1 MLIKVLAVILLLGAV
16 LSLSADVVLV
26 ENGIAQAA
34 LVFESGCKEVAKYA
48 QILNGYVKK
57 SSGAT
62 LPVNGEKLKNTIK
75 LQIKPALHSDIEEF
89 SFTFPDEHTVVIS
102 GGSENGLKFG
112 VYRFQEKY
120 LGLRRLFPGKLGD
133 HLPEHKNIII
143 PAENYK
149 DKPAYLSRYLG
160 SGAYTADTCEYYDWI
175 RSLGSNNPRIYM
187 GHYLFALLPQDKY
200 GKSHPEFYP
209 EFNGKRVVPQPGQTT
224 FWQPC
229 FTAPG
234 LAEVLAENAI
244 NKLKKGFENENK
256 NVKFSSVDPRRK
268 TVSVGVNDAGGYC
281 TCANCRKINGN
292 RLNYAGIPDMA
303 PAYIP
308 LINKVAD
315 IVTKKYPDC
324 RIPFLAYAAVAEIP
338 AGTGKLNKR
347 LVPEITYDSMYTAD
361 PVLRD
366 NFRKVF
372 SAWSRSVEELALG
385 DYVYGEPFVLP
396 RTNFKAFAGQVK
408 WAYEHGARH
417 YYGESYPGKDWTEG
431 PKLYLLTKLLWDPT
445 ADCEAILNGWYV
457 ACVGEKAAPY
467 IKEYFANLEKFWTE
481 DVVKTAWFQ
490 EKRVY
495 PAFGNTAYL
504 EAYTPEKLNA
514 NEALLKKCAEL
525 AQTPLQ
531 KARAEYFLKL
541 FMQRKSI
548 IEAFWQAQAVRK
560 NAAQL
565 DFSDRIY
572 AADFDPHPQHV
583 SHWQRAKRNAK
594 FLRDKVGGI
603 DYSEC
608 LLIDAEGSV
617 SGPSL
622 YEIRIPVRNKRSFRV
637 AVKCRAESA
646 IGNRAKVML
655 QTYWRTPAGKM
666 LSNTYRVVEN
676 LPTPYDDHW
685 RQITVYNTTPTD
697 GDLRLCIGLCVIGA
711 EKGKVR
717 FDDLVIDATP
727 VKFPDEEKYTRT
739 VYSSGFETAK
749 SRWASWQS
757 GKNKGIKFVRTADGG
772 VDNTGALLID
782 STPDKERAAGVYLN
796 TIPVTP
802 GDKLLIGCQMKLSAD
817 CHVDTVGRI
826 SVDYLDSNKKSI
838 KANGITH
845 ADYPAVRD
853 GKFRRCAFSSQV
865 PANAS
870 YMKISLAGRRAAPG
884 KVWFDNVTVKGL
896 NRGEK

>member
-1 MLIKVLAVILLLGAV
+1 MLQRSSLLILLSVAV
-16 LSLSADVVLV
+16 LPICADVVLV
-26 ENGIAQAA
+26 ENGTAYAGIRFDSEYKTINKHAQV
-34 LVFESGCKEVAKYA
+34 LQDY
-48 QILNGYVKK
+48 IRK
-57 SSGAT
+57 SSGAV
-62 LPVNGEKLKNTIK
+62 LPINAQISQTAIK
-75 LQIKPALHSDIEEF
+75 LEIAPEKHSDIEEF
-89 SFTFPDEHTVVIS
+89 SFTFPDKNTVVIS

-112 VYRFQEKY
+112 VYRFLEKY

-160 SGAYTADTCEYYDWI
+160 SGAYTADTGEYYDWI

-200 GKSHPEFYP
+200 GESHPEFYP
-209 EFNGKRVVPQPGQTT
+209 ELNGKRVVPQPGQTT

-234 LAEVLAENAI
+234 LAEVLAQNAI
-244 NKLKKGFENENK
+244 AKLEKGFENENR
-256 NVKFSSVDPRRK
+256 NVKFSSHDPRKK
-268 TVSVGVNDAGGYC
+268 TVSLGVNDAGGYC
-281 TCANCRKINGN
+281 SCANCRNVNGN

-303 PAYIP
+303 PGYIP

-315 IVTKKYPDC
+315 IVTAKYSDC
-324 RIPFLAYAAVAEIP
+324 RLPFLAYAAVAEIP

-366 NFRKVF
+366 NFRRVF
-372 SAWSRSVEELALG
+372 SAWSRSLEELALG
-385 DYVYGEPFVLP
+385 DYVYGQPFVLP
-396 RTNFKAFAGQVK
+396 RTNFKAFAEQVK

-417 YYGESYPGKDWTEG
+417 YYGESYPGKDWMEG
-431 PKLYLLTKLLWDPT
+431 PKLYLLIKLLWDPA
-445 ADCEAILNGWYV
+445 ADRHAILNEWYT

-467 IKEYFANLEKFWTE
+467 LKEYFANLEKFWTE
-481 DVVKTAWFQ
+481 DVLKTDWFK

-495 PAFGNTAYL
+495 PAFGSTTYL
-504 EAYTPEKLNA
+504 NAYTPEKLNE
-514 NEALLKKCAEL
+514 NENLLKKCTEL
-525 AQTPLQ
+525 TQTPQQ

-541 FMQRKSI
+541 FMQRKPV
-548 IEAFWQAQAVRK
+548 IEAFWQAQAVRE
-560 NAAQL
+560 NAAAL
-565 DFSDRIY
+565 DFSDTVY
-572 AADFDPHPQHV
+572 TANFDPHPQHV

-608 LLIDAEGSV
+608 LLIDADGSV

-637 AVKCRAESA
+637 SVKCRAESA
-646 IGNRAKVML
+646 ICSAAKVIL
-655 QTYWRTPAGKM
+655 QSYWRTPNGKM
-666 LSNTYRVVEN
+666 LSNTYRVNET

-697 GDLRLCIGLCVIGA
+697 EDLLFCIGLCVDGA
-711 EKGKVR
+711 YKGKVR

-727 VKFPDEEKYTRT
+727 VKFPDEEKYSQT

-757 GKNKGIKFVRTADGG
+757 GKNKGIEFIRTADGG

-782 STPDKERAAGVYLN
+782 STLDKERAAGVYLN

-802 GDKLLIGCQMKLSAD
+802 GNKLLIGCQMKLSAD
-817 CHVDTVGRI
+817 SEADSVGRI
-826 SVDYLDSNKKSI
+826 AVTYLDGNKKNI
-838 KANGITH
+838 KASSIDH

-853 GKFRRCAFSSQV
+853 GKFRRCAFLSQV
-865 PANAS
+865 PSNAT
-870 YMKISLAGRRAAPG
+870 YMKVSLESRRTAPG
-884 KVWFDNVTVKGL
+884 KVWFDNVTVKTL
-896 NRGEK
+896 K